1 MEPAQ
6 LAVRPLAVP
15 IWGSNH
21 PMRECKHPLSMNP
34 PRSWSDSPASFSSKV
49 PHRPVQQHI
58 FVPPSP
64 SCNLAS
70 GSRHS
75 LNLHTHSHTHTLPQ
89 PGLLTLTNRKHRRI
103 DPSETHKPSKMKT
116 SAVLAA
122 LALAV
127 ATNAQTAGDL
137 PKCAQ
142 DCANQFLLS
151 GIGNCGRDPKCI
163 CSNQSFIS
171 DISCCLAKP
180 GGCGADDQKKAITF
194 AAQLCQANGVT
205 VPNEVVCNSNNNNN
219 NNNGTTT
226 GGGSGGSSTTSGTTP
241 AVTSSSRAW
250 AAPRQTGA
258 AAVGLLGGLAAAAV
272 LL

>member
-1 MEPAQ
+1 
-6 LAVRPLAVP
+6 
-15 IWGSNH
+15 
-21 PMRECKHPLSMNP
+21 MNP
-34 PRSWSDSPASFSSKV
+34 PRSWSDSPASFSS
-49 PHRPVQQHI
+49 
-58 FVPPSP
+58 
-64 SCNLAS
+64 
-70 GSRHS
+70 
-75 LNLHTHSHTHTLPQ
+75 
-89 PGLLTLTNRKHRRI
+89 KHRRI

>member
-1 MEPAQ
+1 
-6 LAVRPLAVP
+6 
-15 IWGSNH
+15 
-21 PMRECKHPLSMNP
+21 
-34 PRSWSDSPASFSSKV
+34 
-49 PHRPVQQHI
+49 
-58 FVPPSP
+58 
-64 SCNLAS
+64 
-70 GSRHS
+70 
-75 LNLHTHSHTHTLPQ
+75 
-89 PGLLTLTNRKHRRI
+89 
-103 DPSETHKPSKMKT
+103 MKT

-163 CSNQSFIS
+163 CSNKTFIS

-180 GGCGADDQKKAITF
+180 GGCSEDDQKKAIAF

-205 VPNEVVCNSNNNNN
+205 VPNQVVCNSNNANNATST
-219 NNNGTTT
+219 GT
-226 GGGSGGSSTTSGTTP
+226 GGGSGSAATSGSGG
-241 AVTSSSRAW
+241 AAAGATSSSRAW

-258 AAVGLLGGLAAAAV
+258 VGLLGGLAAAAV